1 MKQISTWIISLF
13 CWVWIT
19 PLAAQTPS
27 SVVDSNTLIQL
38 LRSYKLDRFYQGTL
52 GEVLQQLHA
61 ETGIRFEANAK
72 LLSSTRIEDRPF
84 NQSLEEVLNR
94 WCKRLQ
100 LKWQLNSKNLSIY
113 LLRRS
118 DSPST
123 INLDAKRSL
132 YTGPPQA
139 TNFTLSGVI
148 KDANTGESL
157 PFASVQVKK
166 STIGAQSNADGYF
179 TLLSVPSDT
188 VSLIIS
194 YLAYQ
199 SLELKLRPDLP
210 KNNLLI
216 ELTAEGSFQLDEVT
230 ILAESEALM
239 RPKESG
245 NTVQLT
251 PKQLAKLPNVGERDI
266 MRSLQLLPGIS
277 AANESTS
284 GLFVRGG
291 TPDQNLI
298 LYDGFT
304 VYHVDHLY
312 GFFSAFNY
320 NALKDLQLYKGGFES
335 RFGGRLSSVT
345 EITGKEGNSKH
356 FSVGG
361 DFSLLSANAYLEGPI
376 GKKITFLATGR
387 RSWRG
392 PLYNQIFNRFKDE
405 DNTPQSGRR
414 LGAGGAGGGPF
425 GGQRNAPSFTST
437 ISSYFYDLNGKLS
450 WHLGKADVFSL
461 SFFNGTDYLDN
472 SSSLNFGNFF
482 MGNTSNS
489 GGISN
494 TDLTNYG
501 NIGSSL
507 KWSRRFSP
515 KLYGNTLLS
524 FSNYYSDRDRTNQ
537 GTITNPDGEEREIRN
552 GLIETNNVKDWS
564 LRSDFTYD
572 GDGRNTLA
580 FGLALTH
587 YDIAYTFSQNDTVSV
602 LDRHD
607 QGNLLALYVQDKMSV
622 LDKKL
627 ELTPGLRGSYF
638 QSTEKMYL
646 EPRLNALYHL
656 TSKVR
661 LNAAWGKYYQ
671 FANRVVREDL
681 LSGSRDFWILA
692 NDQNVPVS
700 SAWHYML
707 GAAYETPGYLFS
719 AETYY
724 KKLDGIAEYSLRY
737 TLRPGQLS
745 YEENFYSG
753 QGFARGIELLAQK
766 KSGKYTGWV
775 SYTLGQARNQINI
788 YGEDYFPAN
797 QDVTHEFKAV
807 GTRKIGRWDLSATWI
822 YATGRPYTSPDGG
835 YSITLLDGTEQD
847 YITTSA
853 KNGNRL
859 PDYHRLDLGVTCNF
873 NPHNNG
879 HERGSLGL
887 SLFNVY
893 SRKNVWYKEYQIDD
907 NEVYEVD
914 KNYLGFTPNLILS
927 LKF

>member
-1 MKQISTWIISLF
+1 MNRKFTWIISFFFFIGSPYL
-13 CWVWIT
+13 C
-19 PLAAQTPS
+19 AQS
-27 SVVDSNTLIQL
+27 GGVDSTSIVQL
-38 LRSYKLDRFYQGTL
+38 LRAYKLDRFYQGTL
-52 GEVLQQLHA
+52 GEVLKQLQG
-61 ETGIRFEANAK
+61 ETGIRFEGSPK
-72 LLSSTRIEDRPF
+72 LFSSTRIEDRPF
-84 NQSLEEVLNR
+84 SQTLEEVLNR

-100 LKWQLNSKNLSIY
+100 LNWQLDGKNNTINII
-113 LLRRS
+113 RRG
-118 DSPST
+118 DNKLWNGLPST
-123 INLDAKRSL
+123 AVKYQGPAKSN
-132 YTGPPQA
+132 
-139 TNFTLSGVI
+139 NFTLSGVV
-148 KDANTGESL
+148 KDASSGESL
-157 PFASVQVKK
+157 PFASILIKK
-166 STIGAQSNADGYF
+166 NGAGASSNGDGYF
-179 TLLSVPSDT
+179 TLLKVPSDT
-188 VSLIIS
+188 STLIIS
-194 YLAYQ
+194 YLGYQ
-199 SLELKLRPDLP
+199 SLELQLNPDLP
-210 KNNLLI
+210 KSNLII
-216 ELTAEGSFQLDEVT
+216 ELFAEGSLQLDEVT
-230 ILAESEALM
+230 ITAESEALM

-245 NTVQLT
+245 SVVQLT

-266 MRSLQLLPGIS
+266 MRSLQLLPGVS

-345 EITGKEGNSKH
+345 EITGKEGNAKR
-356 FSVGG
+356 FSGGG
-361 DFSLLSANAYLEGPI
+361 DLSLLSANAYVEGPI
-376 GKKITFLATGR
+376 GKQITFLATGR
-387 RSWRG
+387 RSWKG
-392 PLYNQIFNRFKDE
+392 PLYNQIFNRFKGE
-405 DNTPQSGRR
+405 EENGGPGPGRQ
-414 LGAGGAGGGPF
+414 LGGGGGGPL
-425 GGQRNAPSFTST
+425 GGSGGPSFNST
-437 ISSYFYDLNGKLS
+437 VSSYFYDLNGKLTWRAS
-450 WHLGKADVFSL
+450 KADIFSL

-472 SSSLNFGNFF
+472 STSIDFGAFGGG
-482 MGNTSNS
+482 GNRS

-572 GDGRNTLA
+572 LDDRNTLA
-580 FGLALTH
+580 FGLALTY
-587 YDIAYTFSQNDTVSV
+587 YDIAYSFSQNDTISV
-602 LDRHD
+602 LDRVD
-607 QGNLLALYVQDKMSV
+607 QGVLGALYLQDKISL

-627 ELTPGLRGSYF
+627 DLTPGIRASYF
-638 QSTEKMYL
+638 EPTGKTYF
-646 EPRLNALYHL
+646 EPRLNATYRL
-656 TSKVR
+656 TSRVR
-661 LNAAWGKYYQ
+661 LNAALGKYYQ

-681 LSGSRDFWILA
+681 LSGSRDFWILS

-700 SAWHYML
+700 SAWHYIL
-707 GAAYETPGYLFS
+707 GAAYETPKYLFS

-724 KKLDGIAEYSLRY
+724 KKLNGISEYSLRY
-737 TLRPGQLS
+737 SLRPGQIS

-753 QGFARGIELLAQK
+753 QGFSRGIELLAQK

-788 YGEDYFPAN
+788 YGDDYFPAN
-797 QDVTHEFKAV
+797 QDVSHEFKAV
-807 GTRKIGRWDLSATWI
+807 GIRKIGRWDLSATWI
-822 YATGRPYTSPDGG
+822 YATGRPYTAPDGG
-835 YSITLLDGTEQD
+835 YSITLLDGTEED

-859 PDYHRLDLGVTCNF
+859 PDYHRFDVGITCNF
-873 NPHNNG
+873 NPRNDG
-879 HERGSLGL
+879 SERGSVGL
-887 SLFNVY
+887 SIFNLY
-893 SRKNVWYKEYQIDD
+893 GRKNVWYKEYQIDEG
-907 NEVYEVD
+907 EVFEVD
-914 KNYLGFTPNLILS
+914 KNYLGFTPNLTFT
-927 LKF
+927 LKL